1 MAAPKTLDHPS
12 FGKCE
17 LVPAIVAIRWKSP
30 TPQETVKATLSDDNL
45 RIATETVTKPEEK
58 ATSQG
63 RDARLGQV
71 NNNDLLT
78 FISGKSPLT
87 DRTLD
92 KLRSDENVEWTAPVY
107 RATNAKPGP
116 ESYFTIN
123 PKTLLLTADTFA
135 RIRDLASLDESA
147 SINEQRSR
155 LLKGFVVLDL
165 PNGNAVELAQR
176 IKDEVGEQGTKGVKF
191 ENIPYLSPIT
201 ACNSCAGNSRQQHSN
216 GRGRCAPALT
226 DLIPNDTF
234 FPNQW
239 GLQRIGAPRAWPIT
253 QGDANVVI
261 AVLDEGV
268 ELNHPDLNLWPI
280 SYSTITHL
288 FDGSAVGNHG
298 TPCAGIISSRT
309 ENSTGAAGLAGKCR
323 VMAIATD
330 FADTQVAEGLYFAAD
345 NGARV
350 VSMSFGVY
358 PNWMIWDFG
367 IIEAALQY
375 CHEKNVVLV
384 AATGNENQNVSRFP
398 ATDPRTFGVGGSNRD
413 DVRKAVNDTSSET
426 FWGACFGPD
435 VDVVAPCLEIP
446 TTDRFGN
453 DGYEPTDYTLFF
465 NGTSSA
471 TPHVAALAGLILSLN
486 PNLTNTEVLQ
496 VIGQTTDKI
505 NQPAYVYLPTASKPF
520 GTWNSEVGY
529 GRINA
534 ERALL
539 IACSSE
545 AEGCKGEGPCGV
557 DTLLPESCCVSPCE
571 PPWLPAE
578 QCLYSYETKFF
589 RVPLRRDDNVPGVA
603 FPDARIFIEFRIVYE
618 HKLCLLGKQHGPL
631 LYTQT
636 LLPGE
641 KVTLYHSDRYRRMTS
656 ETDRF
661 SVQTT
666 FMQFLSAIQEARTTN
681 SVDVLIDRLST
692 SRTGASISVGGGL
705 AGALGAPKG
714 SLSTENAVT
723 DHNRLRIDAVSETFN
738 QSVFQASQL
747 THAERSVV
755 VSTFEEREVANVTA
769 RTIQNDNECRAVT
782 YFIRKVVEL
791 YAISTRV
798 SEISYRI
805 IAPNVPPDW
814 HSIDDI
820 GWLPQ
825 EVQQQILNTRKLLP
839 KVGQVVERPRPISLP
854 TDGTVYDPEL
864 AHCCSCEPERAAAIG
879 IRLEKQKAEALKEC
893 LEAQQ
898 LQLEIERRKLL
909 LQRGELGPFNG
920 FARIG
925 AAPGTHLLPP
935 AEPGL

>member
-1 MAAPKTLDHPS
+1 MAAPKTLNHPS

-17 LVPAIVAIRWKSP
+17 LVPTIVAIRWKSP
-30 TPQETVKATLSDDNL
+30 IPQETVKSNLSAQNL
-45 RIATETVTKPEEK
+45 NIATETVAKQEK
-58 ATSQG
+58 ATGSR
-63 RDARLGQV
+63 RDARLGEV
-71 NNNDLLT
+71 NNNELLT
-78 FISGKSPLT
+78 FISAKSALT
-87 DRTLD
+87 DEARD
-92 KLRSDENVEWTAPVY
+92 KLRSDENVEWIAPVY
-107 RATNAKPGP
+107 RATNAEPGP
-116 ESYFTIN
+116 VSYFAIN
-123 PKTLLLTADTFA
+123 PTTLLLTPDTFA
-135 RIRDLASLDESA
+135 TLDDLASLDESA

-155 LLKGFVVLDL
+155 LLKGFVVLNL

-176 IKDEVGEQGTKGVKF
+176 IKDEVGEQGSNGVKF
-191 ENIPYLSPIT
+191 ENIPYLSPTT
-201 ACNSCAGNSRQQHSN
+201 ACSCAGTTRQQRSN
-216 GRGRCAPALT
+216 GRGRCTPALT

-234 FPNQW
+234 FPQQW

-261 AVLDEGV
+261 AVLDQGV
-268 ELNHPDLNLWPI
+268 ELNHPDLNLWPV

-288 FDGSAVGNHG
+288 FDGSPVGNHG

-323 VMAIATD
+323 VMAIATN
-330 FADTQVAEGLYFAAD
+330 FADTEVAEGLYFAAD

-358 PNWMIWDFG
+358 PSWMVWDFS
-367 IIEAALQY
+367 IIETALQY

-398 ATDPRTFGVGGSNRD
+398 ATDPRTFGVGGSNRA
-413 DVRKAVNDTSSET
+413 DVRKAVGDTSIES

-446 TTDRFGN
+446 TTDRFGA
-453 DGYEPTDYTLFF
+453 DGYEPTDYTMFF

-471 TPHVAALAGLILSLN
+471 TPHVAGLAGLILSVN
-486 PNLTNTEVLQ
+486 PDLTNLEVLR
-496 VIGQTTDKI
+496 IISETTDKI
-505 NQPAYVYLPTASKPF
+505 NQPAYVYLPAAGKPF
-520 GTWNSEVGY
+520 GTWNNDVGY

-539 IACSSE
+539 VACSSV

-557 DTLLPESCCVSPCE
+557 DIQLPDDCCVSPCE

-578 QCLYSYETKFF
+578 QCLYWYETRFF
-589 RVPLRRDDNVPGVA
+589 RVPLRRDGNVPVPA
-603 FPDARIFIEFRIVYE
+603 FADARNFIEFRIVYE
-618 HKLCLLGKQHGPL
+618 HKLCLLGKQQGPL

-641 KVTLYHSDRYRRMTS
+641 KVTLYHSDRYRRITT

-666 FMQFLSAIQEARTTN
+666 FMQFLSAVHEARTTN
-681 SVDVLIDRLST
+681 SIELLRERLS
-692 SRTGASISVGGGL
+692 SDRSNISVSVGGGL
-705 AGALGAPKG
+705 AGALGAPSG
-714 SLSTENAVT
+714 SVSNQTSVT
-723 DHNRLRIDAVSETFN
+723 DHNLLRIDAVSEVFN

-755 VSTFEEREVANVTA
+755 VSTFEEKEVANVTA
-769 RTIQNDNECRAVT
+769 RTIQNENECRAVT

-798 SEISYRI
+798 SDIAYRI
-805 IAPNVPPDW
+805 VAPNVPPDW

-825 EVQQQILNTRKLLP
+825 EVQKQILDTRKLLP

-909 LQRGELGPFNG
+909 LQRGELAPFDALARLGP
-920 FARIG
+920 
-925 AAPGTHLLPP
+925 APAMNLLPP
-935 AEPGL
+935 AETL